1 MIEAEIVPELALR
14 SITWELF
21 LGMPIHQVIEIFKR
35 LEGTI
40 SSVDLWYSEKSPFN
54 YDILLHLPNDGL
66 KLHFEPM
73 WQRLKLIEIT
83 DLTKISLTYLSHQV
97 NASNKPPSLSNI
109 INVFGSTKQLLTDE
123 ESGLY
128 RLCYR
133 GLTFLAAPS
142 SSVDVMGA
150 AGLSSNSAIG
160 TLVDTELASTSVD
173 EEALVVRRVFIFPG
187 PILENVQAVVNISA
201 YHMEDPGSLPG
212 CGVDT
217 FVNVFIFEVRGHS
230 FNLRG
235 ADWPMHWLI
244 LADKEESLNDVFIS
258 SKMSI
263 GNSFLSRLENRR
275 KKFIELPPELPAS
288 CYHGNVFLER
298 LNVVHANDRTVK
310 LCFDLVC
317 QDLSSNPLTDPKV
330 HRFSSALTF
339 GDTAQDV
346 LSALGSP
353 SRVFYKTEDK
363 MSIHLPQTY
372 RQSRQSRCD
381 YFYNY
386 FTLGLDVLFDSR
398 THRVIS
404 FILHTNQPGEYTFNI
419 SCSSRPLCKNFYWL
433 VECLRFGDGLLVTVF
448 STYTLLHR
456 VDDTERPFKLSSCL
470 QHLLFVLGVLVSAQY
485 FRCMFEIPL
494 TIEAA
499 DGEAKVVTIT
509 PFVKV
514 QSLLNGVL
522 NESVVIHR
530 ETPSRKNPFGPTNA
544 YNYRD
549 LIFEPFQDETF
560 LNSDSIN
567 SLKSP
572 CKVPDHVTLG
582 LWRWKRKRSCEYKY
596 TFCARTHV
604 LPQNGSLA
612 SVTIYSLPD
621 NA

>member
-40 SSVDLWYSEKSPFN
+40 SSVDLWYSEKSPFD

-97 NASNKPPSLSNI
+97 NASNKPPNLSNI

-133 GLTFLAAPS
+133 GLTFLVAPS
-142 SSVDVMGA
+142 SPVDVMGA
-150 AGLSSNSAIG
+150 AGLSSTSTVG
-160 TLVDTELASTSVD
+160 TLVDTGLSSTSVD

-187 PILENVQAVVNISA
+187 PS
-201 YHMEDPGSLPG
+201 
-212 CGVDT
+212 
-217 FVNVFIFEVRGHS
+217 
-230 FNLRG
+230 
-235 ADWPMHWLI
+235 
-244 LADKEESLNDVFIS
+244 KEEY
-258 SKMSI
+258 K
-263 GNSFLSRLENRR
+263 
-275 KKFIELPPELPAS
+275 LPPELPAS

-317 QDLSSNPLTDPKV
+317 QDLSSNSLTDPKV

-398 THRVIS
+398 THRAIS
-404 FILHTNQPGEYTFNI
+404 FIMHTNQPGEYTFN
-419 SCSSRPLCKNFYWL
+419 
-433 VECLRFGDGLLVTVF
+433 T
-448 STYTLLHR
+448 
-456 VDDTERPFKLSSCL
+456 
-470 QHLLFVLGVLVSAQY
+470 Y

-530 ETPSRKNPFGPTNA
+530 ETPSRKNPFGSTNA

-549 LIFEPFQDETF
+549 LIFE
-560 LNSDSIN
+560 
-567 SLKSP
+567 
-572 CKVPDHVTLG
+572 
-582 LWRWKRKRSCEYKY
+582 
-596 TFCARTHV
+596 V